1 MSNQEQHK
9 LISGTVFFIA
19 GERAG
24 EVTTFRETIPVD
36 MDNKVFTDGAECA
49 NPDALYEVTKSRII
63 TEAQRQKMDDA
74 DLLQ

>member
-1 MSNQEQHK
+1 MSNQEKHK

-24 EVTTFRETIPVD
+24 EVVTFREAIPEN
-36 MDNKVFTDGAECA
+36 MSHETFTDGAERA
-49 NPDALYEVTKSRII
+49 NPDALYEVIKSRII